1 MKSIWK
7 ALVAI
12 GLVAV
17 LNSTSRA
24 ASTLIDS
31 FSEGSFSLFDDGD
44 WTNRSRINGPIVD
57 VRHVTGP
64 GLGDWRAL
72 LAPGSGY
79 LDYDVQAI
87 VPEGRGI
94 ALELRYTSGG
104 AFNLADYNAFLL
116 DFAGV
121 SGSGRLKVTLDFMLD
136 PSAAVEV
143 PLTSAGALE
152 VSFESMGVTSHI
164 PFALRISIVPDSLPF
179 SFRLNE
185 ISVIPE
191 PGAPCLM
198 LAAAL
203 HGLRRRR
210 RGRASEEDARSG
222 AGVCLRAHVF
232 VEPQSTHTVRIIICD
247 VNDGVYDSGVFMETG
262 SLRTIIPTP

>member
-1 MKSIWK
+1 M
-7 ALVAI
+7 
-12 GLVAV
+12 GLVTIPNPAC
-17 LNSTSRA
+17 RA
-24 ASTLIDS
+24 AGNLIDS

-104 AFNLADYNAFLL
+104 AFNLADYDAFLL
-116 DFAGV
+116 DFVGV
-121 SGSGRLKVTLDFMLD
+121 SGSGRLKVSLDFLLD
-136 PSAAVEV
+136 PSAVVEV
-143 PLTSAGALE
+143 PLTSSGALE
-152 VSFESMGVTSHI
+152 VSFDSMGVTSQT

-185 ISVIPE
+185 ISVVPE
-191 PGAPCLM
+191 PGTPCLM
-198 LAAAL
+198 LAAGL
-203 HGLRRRR
+203 HVLMRRRR
-210 RGRASEEDARSG
+210 
-222 AGVCLRAHVF
+222 
-232 VEPQSTHTVRIIICD
+232 
-247 VNDGVYDSGVFMETG
+247 
-262 SLRTIIPTP
+262 